1 MKINYKVLREGAK
14 PPVRAS
20 DGAGAYDL
28 SVMINLNMSYYGDKN
43 YVGGY
48 GTGIALDIPDNYV
61 GLIIE
66 RSSLHDNGF
75 NLANTVGV
83 IDSDYRGEIV
93 IKLKS
98 KREKLA
104 GGRVAQLLVVKA
116 EELEFE
122 EVNKLTKT
130 QRGDAGWGSTGK

>member
-1 MKINYKVLREGAK
+1 MRIKYKVLRDGAK
-14 PPVRAS
+14 APIRAS
-20 DGAGAYDL
+20 EHAGAYDL
-28 SVMINLNMSYYGDKN
+28 SVMVNLSMTYYGNKN

-48 GTGIALDIPDNYV
+48 GTGIAIEIPDNYV

-66 RSSLHDNGF
+66 RSSLRDRGY

-98 KREKLA
+98 DSDKLI

-116 EELEFE
+116 EELEFKK
-122 EVNKLTKT
+122 VDKLTKT
-130 QRGDAGWGSTGK
+130 RRGDAGFGSTGK